1 MLHVF
6 GYVVNLPTKSLGLE
20 RLFFFKEIN
29 TFIQQGCIKVIESD
43 GKGINIIL
51 LIVLV
56 HFYFIVFILIV
67 KF

>member
-20 RLFFFKEIN
+20 RFFFFKEMN

-51 LIVLV
+51 LIFLV
-56 HFYFIVFILIV
+56 NYFIVFILIV